1 MSSLLKC
8 IGVIVVSSLFL
19 ISCERVIQVSIKD
32 EPARFVVEGV
42 LTDDSTC
49 RVRLS
54 RTNNFYDTINL
65 MGINGARV
73 TITEDG
79 KSPVSL
85 NPSGNRGEYRAAFTG
100 IPGRTYHLRV
110 EYKDSLTSHV
120 FTATSTMPQ
129 KVTLDSLYISERIFL
144 GKMRMIA
151 AIRFKD
157 PPAPGN
163 AYRYVQRVDGELE
176 TTVFVTKDDL
186 INGRTVVDELLIF
199 NDEYTLK
206 KCDQVDVQLQSI
218 DQPNYL
224 FWYSLNQ
231 GSLGSSQSAS
241 PGNPVTNIKGGALGY
256 FSAHAVSSLNIA
268 VFPDSTCSYSEE
280 NSRR

>member
-8 IGVIVVSSLFL
+8 IGLIVISSLLFV
-19 ISCERVIQVSIKD
+19 SCERVIQVNIKD
-32 EPARFVVEGV
+32 EPLRFVVEGV

-54 RTNNFYDTINL
+54 QTSNFYDTINL
-65 MGINGARV
+65 TGINGARV
-73 TITEDG
+73 TIAEDG
-79 KSPVSL
+79 KSPVLL

-110 EYKDSLTSHV
+110 EYKDSVANHV

-129 KVTLDSLYISERIFL
+129 KVKLDSLYISERIFL

-151 AIRFKD
+151 AIRFQD
-157 PPAPGN
+157 PPARGN
-163 AYRYVQRVDGELE
+163 AYRFVQRVDGELE

-186 INGRTVVDELLIF
+186 INGRSVIEELLIF

-206 KCDQVDVQLQSI
+206 KCDQVDVELQSI

-241 PGNPVTNIKGGALGY
+241 PGNPATNIKGGALGY
-256 FSAHAVSSLNIA
+256 FSAHAVSSMNIS

>member
-1 MSSLLKC
+1 MLRVFKC
-8 IGVIVVSSLFL
+8 IGIIICASWLLV
-19 ISCERVIQVSIKD
+19 SCERVIQVAIKD
-32 EPARFVVEGV
+32 EPLKFVVEGV

-54 RTNNFYDTINL
+54 QSSNFYDTINL
-65 MGINGARV
+65 LGVNGARV
-73 TITEDG
+73 TITEEG
-79 KSPVSL
+79 KSPVL
-85 NPSGNRGEYRAAFTG
+85 LGPSNSRGEYRASYTG
-100 IPGRTYHLRV
+100 QPGKTYQLRV
-110 EYKDSLTSHV
+110 EYGNQV

-129 KVTLDSLYISERIFL
+129 KVLLDSLYVSERIFL
-144 GKMRMIA
+144 GQMRKIA

-163 AYRYVQRVDGELE
+163 NYRFVQRVNGELE
-176 TTVFVTKDDL
+176 TTVFVNKDDL
-186 INGRTVVDELLIF
+186 INGRTVVNELLIF
-199 NDEYTLK
+199 NSDYTLE
-206 KCDQVDVQLQSI
+206 KCDQLAVELQSI
-218 DQPNYL
+218 DAPNYL

-231 GSLGSSQSAS
+231 GSLGASQSAS
-241 PGNPVTNIKGGALGY
+241 PGNPASNIKGGALGY

>member
-1 MSSLLKC
+1 M
-8 IGVIVVSSLFL
+8 VISAFLL
-19 ISCERVIQVSIKD
+19 ISCERVIQVDIQN
-32 EPARFVVEGV
+32 EPLRFVVEGV
-42 LTDDSTC
+42 LTNDSTC

-54 RTNNFYDTINL
+54 KTSNFYDTINL
-65 MGINGARV
+65 IGVSGARV
-73 TITEDG
+73 TITEEG
-79 KSPVSL
+79 KSPVVL
-85 NPSGNRGEYRAAFTG
+85 NASNSRGEYRASFTG
-100 IPGRTYHLRV
+100 QPGRTYHLRI
-110 EYKDSLTSHV
+110 EYNDAVANHV

-129 KVTLDSLYISERIFL
+129 KVSLDSLYISERIFL
-144 GKMRMIA
+144 GKMRRIA

-163 AYRYVQRVDGELE
+163 AYRFVQHVNGELE

-199 NDEYTLK
+199 NDEYTLE
-206 KCDQVDVQLQSI
+206 KCDQVRVELQSI

-241 PGNPVTNIKGGALGY
+241 PGNPASNIKGGALGY
-256 FSAHAVSSLNIA
+256 FSAHAESALNIA
-268 VFPDSTCSYSEE
+268 VFPDSTCSYPAE
-280 NSRR
+280 NAKR